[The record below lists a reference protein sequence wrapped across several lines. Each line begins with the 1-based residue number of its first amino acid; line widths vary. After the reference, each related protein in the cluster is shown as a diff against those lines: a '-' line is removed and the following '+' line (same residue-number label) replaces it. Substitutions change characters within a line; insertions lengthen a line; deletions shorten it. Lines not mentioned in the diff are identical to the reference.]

1 MPTFVRGTITRWVR
15 FGCPLALTAVALL
28 FAACQHPD
36 GASQS
41 VLAPFEKGGQ
51 WGYQDHQGKVII
63 APRFQVA
70 QEFSSHGI
78 AAVVDDAGWAY
89 IDKRGNVLIRPFI
102 FDNGPDYFREGLAR
116 FTRQGKFGFF
126 DESGKVVIEP
136 QFDFALPFSEG
147 LAAFCD
153 GCKEEADGEHRSVKG
168 GKWGFINRNGD
179 IKIPAQFEEARSFE
193 AGRAQV
199 KSKGQWRSINKK
211 GEFMPEKSI
220 GVATMKEDGTIV
232 LDLRAEGAGGVLG
245 DARMTYPPGHAQ
257 YADVLRHL
265 GGLKRGE
272 SKPVPP
278 WPER

>member
-1 MPTFVRGTITRWVR
+1 MRTIIPSAGTRCLTVGVLLVAASLVLSLPACRGREN
-15 FGCPLALTAVALL
+15 
-28 FAACQHPD
+28 
-36 GASQS
+36 ASQS

-51 WGYQDHQGKVII
+51 WGYRDHRGKVII

-70 QEFSSHGI
+70 QEFSSRGI

-89 IDKRGNVLIRPFI
+89 IDQRGNVLIRPFI

-136 QFDFALPFSEG
+136 RFDFALPFSEG

-153 GCKEEADGEHRSVKG
+153 GCKEEADGEHRSVRG
-168 GKWGFINRNGD
+168 GKWGFINKHGD
-179 IKIPAQFEEARSFE
+179 TTIPAQFQEARSFE
-193 AGRAQV
+193 ASRAQV
-199 KSKGQWRSINKK
+199 KSKGRWRSIDKK
-211 GEFMPEKSI
+211 GEFMPEKSV

-232 LDLRAEGAGGVLG
+232 LDLRAEGAGGDLDDGSV
-245 DARMTYPPGHAQ
+245 TYPPGHAQ
-257 YADVLRHL
+257 YAEVLRHL
-265 GGLKRGE
+265 GDLKRGE

-278 WPER
+278 WPES